1 MPGRLARV
9 LNAASSSEL
18 DLREYIGALKRRK
31 AIVLL
36 TMGVLVALALASSF
50 IQEPIYAASAE
61 LLLQPKQSESPFDA
75 NTGARVD
82 PARALAT
89 DIEVLESQLV
99 QAEVRSRLGSAPPVS
114 AKPVGQTDVV
124 RVTAES
130 TDPKRAAE
138 VANTY
143 ASAYI
148 DVRRQQ
154 AVDGLLAAGEEIQ
167 VRVTDLQQQIRGLD
181 DQVNGAPPADQGAI
195 RESVSEQRQLLVQQQ
210 SLFKQTLDKLTVDAN
225 LASGGAQ
232 LVGSAVAPSKPAR
245 PKPMRNAILAGI
257 LGLMLGVGLAFLAE
271 YLDDSIKTRE
281 DLERQSAPVPV
292 IALIPAVGTWKERDE
307 VRLVSITDPTSAAAE
322 AYRTLRTA
330 IQFVALDRPLAV
342 LQITSSNASEG
353 KTTTLAN
360 LGVALAKAGQR
371 VILVCCD
378 LRRPRLHDFF
388 GLPNDVGFTSL
399 LLGNAPLSKA
409 LQTVPD
415 VPRLRLLASGPLPPN
430 PSELLSS
437 GRTKEVFAALRAEA
451 DIVLIDSPPVLP
463 VTDALVLFRQVDA
476 TLMVFSAGRTTQKQ
490 ASTALAMA
498 KQVDAPLVGTVL
510 NGVTAPG
517 GYGAQYSYG
526 YRSEAEEGGPQAL
539 PGPGS
544 QAAKNGARRDGA
556 SLFVRKAGKA
566 RQAGQAGKAVTQRKA
581 GTRGPGDSAAPVD
594 LPGRGR

>member
-1 MPGRLARV
+1 V
-9 LNAASSSEL
+9 LNQATSSEL
-18 DLREYIGALKRRK
+18 DLRDYLGALKRRK
-31 AIVLL
+31 AVVLI
-36 TMGVLVALALASSF
+36 TVGVLVGLVLVSSF
-50 IQEPIYAASAE
+50 VQESVYSASAE

-75 NTGARVD
+75 NTGARID

-99 QAEVRSRLGSAPPVS
+99 QAEVRRRLGSAPPVS
-114 AKPVGQTDVV
+114 ASPVGQTDVV
-124 RVTAES
+124 RVTAEHA
-130 TDPKRAAE
+130 DPKRAAE

-143 ASAYI
+143 AAAYI

-154 AVDGLLAAGEEIQ
+154 TVDGLLAAGEEIQ
-167 VRVTDLQQQIRGLD
+167 ERVTDLQQQIRGLD
-181 DQVNGAPPADQGAI
+181 DQVAVAPAEAQGAI

-232 LVGSAVAPSKPAR
+232 LVGSAVVPTDPVR
-245 PKPMRNAILAGI
+245 PKPLRNAIVAGI
-257 LGLMLGVGLAFLAE
+257 LGLMLGTALAFVVE

-281 DLERQSAPVPV
+281 DLERITAPVPV
-292 IALIPAVGTWKERDE
+292 IALIPAIDGWKERDD
-307 VRLVSITDPTSAAAE
+307 VQLVSVTAPSSPAAE

-330 IQFVALDRPLAV
+330 IQFVALDRPMGV
-342 LQITSSNASEG
+342 LQVTSSNASEG

-388 GLPNDVGFTSL
+388 GLSNDVGFTSL
-399 LLGNAPLSKA
+399 LLGNAPVSKV
-409 LQTVPD
+409 LQAVPD

-437 GRTKEVFAALRAEA
+437 KRTKEVFAALKAEC

-476 TLMVFSAGRTTQKQ
+476 TLMVFSAGGTTQSQ
-490 ASTALAMA
+490 AAAALAMA
-498 KQVDAPLVGTVL
+498 KQVDAPLIGTVL
-510 NGVTAPG
+510 NGVTGPAGYGNRYTYSYRATNGADTEGTGRPPG
-517 GYGAQYSYG
+517 GGA
-526 YRSEAEEGGPQAL
+526 
-539 PGPGS
+539 
-544 QAAKNGARRDGA
+544 
-556 SLFVRKAGKA
+556 
-566 RQAGQAGKAVTQRKA
+566 
-581 GTRGPGDSAAPVD
+581 AAPNGHRRERPRLSTRRPRGD
-594 LPGRGR
+594 AATDTPGRGV